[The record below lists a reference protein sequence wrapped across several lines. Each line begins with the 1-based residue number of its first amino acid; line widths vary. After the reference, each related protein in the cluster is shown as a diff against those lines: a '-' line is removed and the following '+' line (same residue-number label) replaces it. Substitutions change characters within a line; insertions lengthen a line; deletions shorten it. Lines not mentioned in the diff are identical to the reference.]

1 MMYNQL
7 TKTFNMKTFRFWAG
21 CLVAVFCMSM
31 LAACDDDEE
40 VSDSEIGAVEIVG
53 LWEAVYD
60 EGWEISDGER
70 EEWDGPLGEDERI
83 MISLNADGY
92 FAIWAK
98 GNENARNEGRY
109 ELDGKLLTFYYIGME
124 IVANVSFPDEN
135 TMVMEHSESDYF
147 DRITFERR

>member
-1 MMYNQL
+1 M
-7 TKTFNMKTFRFWAG
+7 
-21 CLVAVFCMSM
+21 AVFCMSM

-40 VSDSEIGAVEIVG
+40 SNSETGAVEIVG

-70 EEWDGPLGEDERI
+70 EEWDGPLSEDERI
-83 MISLNADGY
+83 MINFDTDGY

-98 GNENARNEGRY
+98 GYENARNEGRY
-109 ELDGKLLTFYYIGME
+109 ELDGKQLTFHYFGME
-124 IVANVSFPDEN
+124 ILANVSFPDEN